1 MRFAVDTGGTFT
13 DLLVEDG
20 DGRLRMYKAPTTPGE
35 PTRGMLDA
43 LRLAAEDRGLS
54 LRALLEQGELFI
66 HGTTHA
72 INAILTGNTAR
83 TAFLTTAGHPDTLVF
98 REGGRSDIFNFDT
111 PYPEPYIPRALTF
124 EVPERIL
131 ADGSVRTPLDETAL
145 AGIIERLRAAKVEA
159 VAVCLLWSIVNPVHE
174 LRIGEILAEAL
185 PGVPVTLS
193 HQLNPSL
200 REYRR
205 ASSTAIDAS
214 LKPLMSRYIGGLT
227 EALRTEGFGGRV
239 LMVTSQA
246 GVMDAAEVAGQP
258 VQLINSGPS
267 MAPVS
272 GWLYARDAV
281 DREMAI
287 IADTG
292 GTTFDVSLVRR
303 GRIPRT
309 RETWIGPPFRGHM
322 TGLPSVDVKS
332 IGAGGGS
339 IASVDAQGLLHV
351 GPKSAGAVPGPVCY
365 GRGGTEPTVTD
376 ACLALG
382 IIDPRFFLGGAIALD
397 LDAARRAIDEKV
409 ARPLGLSV
417 DEAAH
422 AILALATEN
431 MVQAI
436 MDITVNQGIDPR
448 QAVLVGGGGAAG
460 LNMVAIGRRLGVA
473 AVVIP
478 PVGAGLSAAGALL
491 SDLAAEYR
499 ATLYTHSARF
509 DAPAAD
515 AVLADLEARAREFIE
530 TAGRGAR
537 ASHIE
542 FSVEARYPDQV
553 WEIEVPLRGRRIEG
567 EAALR
572 QLEADFHAAHEEVFA
587 VADPESPIEIVG
599 WTARAACR
607 LREPGLPTLD
617 GRAGSGEGAGATRR
631 VFFGP
636 EGALDTA
643 VLRVDAMRTDHVYP
657 GPAIVESPFTTVVI
671 DPGTTCRLTA
681 SGNLVVTIETE
692 GDAQ

>member
-20 DGRLRMYKAPTTPGE
+20 EGRLRMYKASTTPAE

-54 LRALLEQGELFI
+54 LRDLLAQGELFI

-83 TAFLTTAGHPDTLVF
+83 TAFLTTEGHPDTLVF
-98 REGGRSDIFNFDT
+98 REGGRSDIFNFAT
-111 PYPEPYIPRALTF
+111 PYPEPYVPRALTF
-124 EVPERIL
+124 EVPERVL
-131 ADGSVRTPLDETAL
+131 ADGSVRTPLDEAAFL
-145 AGIIERLRAAKVEA
+145 GIVEKLRAAKVQA
-159 VAVCLLWSIVNPVHE
+159 VGVCLLWSIVNPVHE
-174 LRIGEILAEAL
+174 ERIGALLAEHL

-193 HQLNPSL
+193 HALNPSL

-205 ASSTAIDAS
+205 ASSTCIDAS
-214 LKPLMSRYIGGLT
+214 LKPMMSRYIGGLT
-227 EALRTEGFGGRV
+227 DALRAEGFGGRV

-267 MAPVS
+267 MAPVA
-272 GWLYARDAV
+272 GWLYARDA
-281 DREMAI
+281 DPSEMAI
-287 IADTG
+287 VADTG

-309 RETWIGPPFRGHM
+309 RETWIGAPFRGHM

-339 IASVDAQGLLHV
+339 IASVDAQGLLTV

-376 ACLALG
+376 ASLVLG
-382 IIDPRFFLGGAIALD
+382 IIDPDFFLGGAIALD
-397 LDAARRAIDEKV
+397 LAAATAAIERAV
-409 ARPLGLSV
+409 AKPLGIAV

-436 MDITVNQGIDPR
+436 MDITVNQGVDPR

-460 LNMVAIGRRLGVA
+460 LNMVAIGRRLGTSS
-473 AVVIP
+473 VVIP

-491 SDLAAEYR
+491 SDLASEHR
-499 ATLYTHSARF
+499 ATLYLHTSRF
-509 DAPAAD
+509 DHAA
-515 AVLADLEARAREFIE
+515 ANALLSGLERRARAFIDA
-530 TAGRGAR
+530 AGQDALGSA
-537 ASHIE
+537 IE
-542 FSVEARYPDQV
+542 YTVEARYPDQV
-553 WEIEVPLRGRRIEG
+553 WEIEVPLRGSRIEG
-567 EAALR
+567 ADALAALER
-572 QLEADFHAAHEEVFA
+572 DFHAAHQEVFA
-587 VADPESPIEIVG
+587 VSDPRSPVEIVG
-599 WTARAACR
+599 WTARAACT
-607 LREPGLPTLD
+607 LREPGLPTLESHGAAQEAGQSRTVYFGQEH
-617 GRAGSGEGAGATRR
+617 GRLETQ
-631 VFFGP
+631 
-636 EGALDTA
+636 
-643 VLRVDAMRTDHVYP
+643 VLRLDRMPVEMLHA
-657 GPAIVESPFTTVVI
+657 GPAIVESPFTTIVI
-671 DPGTTCRLTA
+671 DPGTSCRLTA
-681 SGNLVVTIETE
+681 SGNLVVDLGR
-692 GDAQ
+692 GDAA